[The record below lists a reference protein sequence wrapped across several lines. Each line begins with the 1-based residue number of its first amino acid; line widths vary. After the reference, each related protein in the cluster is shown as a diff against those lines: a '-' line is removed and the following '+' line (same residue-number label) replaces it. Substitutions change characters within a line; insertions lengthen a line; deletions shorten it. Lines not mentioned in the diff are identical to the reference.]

1 MAKDLM
7 LLPATV
13 ISRIRSRE
21 FENIRNLKEHL
32 SGDRNYPLVFRFG
45 LPSAAAVKELIA
57 DRNFIIS
64 YQEYFRA
71 WNGFKHRDLLRFESK
86 KWGLDGCESVP
97 EALEIRNFPELR
109 LILSPEQNKFIDTA
123 IERAERLSE
132 VTGADCPEIFYRL
145 LPLFAGTTGNG
156 VEYSLSDC
164 EFEDLLI
171 IIPQLKRN
179 RGGEQ
184 LYLRALP
191 LVHIDTK
198 FIENHDRLLLEL
210 LKTVNLF
217 TDADELPDADA
228 IDKLGRFLGVVPR
241 PGGYVNM
248 VVLDP
253 ELVGDSSVTGR
264 YRQSMLPINELKE
277 HAPVGKNI
285 LIVENKDSG
294 FMLPELKDTV
304 AIFGGGKNVAW
315 AANSWLSGKNKVAYW
330 GDLDQSGFRILSDIR
345 LKAGFEIPSLM
356 MDLSTIELHRDR
368 MCADASGET
377 VEPREA
383 ERLTSAERDA
393 ADYLAGAEPSANRL
407 EQEKLDQDYV
417 LRNIREFFSS

>member
-1 MAKDLM
+1 M
-7 LLPATV
+7 
-13 ISRIRSRE
+13 
-21 FENIRNLKEHL
+21 
-32 SGDRNYPLVFRFG
+32 
-45 LPSAAAVKELIA
+45 
-57 DRNFIIS
+57 
-64 YQEYFRA
+64 
-71 WNGFKHRDLLRFESK
+71 
-86 KWGLDGCESVP
+86 
-97 EALEIRNFPELR
+97 
-109 LILSPEQNKFIDTA
+109 
-123 IERAERLSE
+123 
-132 VTGADCPEIFYRL
+132 
-145 LPLFAGTTGNG
+145 
-156 VEYSLSDC
+156 
-164 EFEDLLI
+164 
-171 IIPQLKRN
+171 
-179 RGGEQ
+179 GGEQ